1 MSQSDPRPWRELYR
15 PGLDESAVA
24 RRSSLVE
31 AWRERVT
38 AAPTAFMKETRG
50 HDLHRV
56 GQH

>member
-31 AWRERVT
+31 AWRERIQDRLE
-38 AAPTAFMKETRG
+38 PLIRRREES
-50 HDLHRV
+50 
-56 GQH
+56 